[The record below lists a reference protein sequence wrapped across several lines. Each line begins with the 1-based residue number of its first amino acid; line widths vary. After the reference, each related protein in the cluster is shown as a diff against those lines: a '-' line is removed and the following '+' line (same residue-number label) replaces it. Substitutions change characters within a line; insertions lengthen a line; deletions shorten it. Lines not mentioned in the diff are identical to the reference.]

1 MQETRQMRVWS
12 LGQEDPME
20 KEMATHFSTLAWR
33 IPWTEEPGG
42 LQSMALQR
50 VGHNWS
56 DSAAAAVGGA
66 VDKYPLPMQGTWVW
80 FLVQEDSTCLRATK
94 PVYHS
99 YWARA
104 LEPESRNCWARV
116 LQLLKA
122 AHQEP
127 VLPNKRSLSSSVKS
141 GSRLLQLEK
150 ARAQRQRLAQPINT
164 W

>member
-20 KEMATHFSTLAWR
+20 KEMATHFSTLAWK

-66 VDKYPLPMQGTWVW
+66 VDKNPLPMQGTWVW

-94 PVYHS
+94 PECHN
-99 YWARA
+99 YWTCS
-104 LEPESRNCWARV
+104 LEPRSCSCQAHV
-116 LQLLKA
+116 LQLLRPLCL
-122 AHQEP
+122 EP
-127 VLPNKRSLSSSVKS
+127 APHKMRNHPN
-141 GSRLLQLEK
+141 EK
-150 ARAQRQRLAQPINT
+150 PVHRNDE
-164 W
+164 